1 MISDTFRGHTYD
13 QLDAWP
19 LDRLLAAKDLID
31 EIARAT
37 AEEAER
43 IERDAKAKAEARR
56 GG

>member
-43 IERDAKAKAEARR
+43 IERDAKTRAEARR
-56 GG
+56 V